1 MKHSQIKTKFVHGMV
16 NWPVDH
22 IGSSKVAVV
31 EILRIHL
38 RPNSQKASQGQ
49 ERHTKGLP
57 SGYTSV
63 DFTLLQNP

>member
-57 SGYTSV
+57 SGCTSV